1 MIETVTSDLP
11 TALSSKGQPKTIL
24 VTGATGYV
32 GGRLVRELL
41 SHNYK
46 VRVLVR
52 NAHRLNDYSWHSLVE
67 IFEGDANDENALQQ
81 AMNGVH
87 IAYYLLHALNS
98 KHDFVAEERA
108 LATKFGVVAKKNNL
122 ERIIYLGGLAKAD
135 SPLSQHLGA
144 RQETGE
150 ILRASGV
157 PTAELRAGIVLG
169 SGSASFEMLRHL
181 TERLPIMVTP
191 KWVNNRIQPIAIR
204 DVLRYLVGCCTLPA
218 EINRSFDIGG
228 PDILTFKEM
237 MIQFAEEAGL
247 PKRRIYPLP
256 VMTPKLASGWIGLVT
271 PVPVTL
277 AKRLVS
283 SLKNEVLCN
292 ENDIRELIP
301 EPKDGLT
308 GFRKAVS
315 LALRRIVDA
324 DVETRWT
331 NASDPRMPSDP
342 LPNDPDWAGG
352 SLYEDKRVMLSKDS
366 IENIWS
372 RVESIG
378 GKNGYSSGTW
388 LWEIRGLMDKV
399 VGGAGLRRGRRDDNF
414 LVEGE
419 ALDFWRVEIIER
431 PRLLRL
437 RAEMKLPGKA
447 WLQWELF
454 DQGDYVLVVQKAIYA
469 PRGLFGHVYWWLVAP
484 LHSFVF
490 PSMVKKIAGS
500 NSVKEDKRT
509 EPKAVAN

>member
-1 MIETVTSDLP
+1 MIETVTEDLE
-11 TALSSKGQPKTIL
+11 TAKHKNGKPKTIL

-41 SHNYK
+41 SHDYK
-46 VRVLVR
+46 VKVLVR
-52 NAHRLNDYSWHSLVE
+52 NASKLTDYSWANQVE
-67 IFEGDANDENALQQ
+67 VVEGTAEDEETLTKALS
-81 AMNGVH
+81 GVQ

-98 KHDFVAEERA
+98 KFDFVAEERA
-108 LATKFGVVAKKNNL
+108 LATSFGKVAKEQNL
-122 ERIIYLGGLAKAD
+122 ERIIYLGGLAKQD
-135 SPLSQHLGA
+135 VKLSQHLGA

-157 PTAELRAGIVLG
+157 PTAELRAGIILG
-169 SGSASFEMLRHL
+169 SGSASFEMLRNL

-191 KWVNNRIQPIAIR
+191 KWVNNRIQPISIR
-204 DVLRYLVGCCTLPA
+204 DVLRYLVGCCTLPTDV
-218 EINRSFDIGG
+218 NRSFDIGG

-247 PKRRIYPLP
+247 PKRRVYPIP

-292 ENDIRELIP
+292 ENDIQQYIP
-301 EPKDGLT
+301 APEKGLT
-308 GFRKAVS
+308 GFRKSVS
-315 LALRRIVDA
+315 RALRRIVDA

-331 NASDPRMPSDP
+331 NASDPRFPADP
-342 LPNDPDWAGG
+342 LPTDPNWAGG
-352 SLYEDKRVMLSKDS
+352 SLYEDKRVMLSEDS
-366 IENIWS
+366 VEDVWA

-378 GKNGYSSGTW
+378 GKNGYSSGTI
-388 LWEIRGLMDKV
+388 LWEIRGFMDKV
-399 VGGAGLRRGRRDDNF
+399 IGGVGLRRGRRDDNL
-414 LVEGE
+414 LVVGE
-419 ALDFWRVEIIER
+419 ALDFWRVELLER
-431 PRLLRL
+431 PSLLRL
-437 RAEMKLPGKA
+437 KAEMKLPGKA

-454 DQGDYVLVVQKAIYA
+454 DSDGKTQVVQKAIYE
-469 PRGLFGHVYWWLVAP
+469 PKGLFGHIYWWMVAP

-490 PSMVKKIAGS
+490 PSMIKKVAG
-500 NSVKEDKRT
+500 VGAMKQKPE
-509 EPKAVAN
+509 AVPA

>member
-1 MIETVTSDLP
+1 MIETVTTDLP
-11 TALSSKGQPKTIL
+11 TAVDSKGKPKTIL

-41 SHNYK
+41 SHEYK

-52 NAHRLNDYSWHSLVE
+52 NASRLNDYSWQSSVE
-67 IFEGDANDENALQQ
+67 IVEGDANDENALNQ

-98 KHDFVAEERA
+98 KDDFVSQERA
-108 LATKFGVVAKKNNL
+108 LATKFGEVAKKNKL

-150 ILRASGV
+150 ILRDSGV

-247 PKRRIYPLP
+247 PKRRIYPIP

-292 ENDIRELIP
+292 ENDIREYIP
-301 EPKDGLT
+301 EPKGGLT
-308 GFRKAVS
+308 GFRKAVG
-315 LALRRIVDA
+315 LALRRIIDA

-352 SLYEDKRVMLSKDS
+352 SLYEDKRVMLSQDS
-366 IENIWS
+366 VENIWS

-454 DQGDYVLVVQKAIYA
+454 DQGDDVLVVQKAIYA

-490 PSMVKKIAGS
+490 PSMVRKIAGDKATKRPKELAVS
-500 NSVKEDKRT
+500 N
-509 EPKAVAN
+509 